1 MNRWMPFEWTAAIRF
16 LKEGRMQ
23 TTFITSGIAIGVAVI
38 VLMSAMLAGL
48 EANFIKRVLTAQPQI
63 QILTPD
69 EIARPLR
76 GGGGEVEEATIQH
89 PTQQMLSID
98 QWAKIRDQ
106 VHAITGVRHVSPTVS
121 GSALAVRGNASR
133 AITVIG
139 IDPAVYFEIIR
150 LPDYIIAGAAR
161 VASDDVVVGTELAE
175 NLGAG
180 VGDKLNVQV
189 AGSASLCSHHHRRR

>member
-89 PTQQMLSID
+89 PTQRMLSID

-106 VHAITGVRHVSPTVS
+106 VHAITGVGTYPRRYQGRHLPCAVMLAAPSLL
-121 GSALAVRGNASR
+121 SA
-133 AITVIG
+133 
-139 IDPAVYFEIIR
+139 
-150 LPDYIIAGAAR
+150 
-161 VASDDVVVGTELAE
+161 
-175 NLGAG
+175 
-180 VGDKLNVQV
+180 
-189 AGSASLCSHHHRRR
+189 